1 MISAE
6 TCPFC
11 HHGPHP
17 SNQCKSSIDKLANR
31 NNRCQCR
38 IQWPMD
44 ELQALKN
51 LEIYSRYRKE
61 WEETLESAN
70 RDLYNAKVKMA
81 FAQGEE
87 NFALRVL
94 DKVRE
99 FIQQKGN

>member
-1 MISAE
+1 
-6 TCPFC
+6 
-11 HHGPHP
+11 
-17 SNQCKSSIDKLANR
+17 
-31 NNRCQCR
+31 
-38 IQWPMD
+38 MD